1 MYHPA
6 RAGLLARELHKLNV
20 HVAAIQEVRWPGHGE
35 REFTAVDPIA
45 NTSFKYHIY
54 YSGGEKA
61 MHGVGFV
68 VIEDQKNRVIKW
80 KVVNNRICVLRIKGK
95 FFNYSLINIYAPTND
110 KPDDD
115 KDAFYERLDKT
126 YGECPRHDVKIVI
139 RDANAQVGREAF
151 FHPVIGKE
159 SLHPRTNDN
168 GLRLVNF
175 AAARGMAICSTFFAR
190 MNIRKH
196 TWRHPNGESG
206 PNIDSDH
213 FLVACKIRTRLSNV
227 STPRTARIARF
238 NVQRLA
244 SSDFAAEYSRKLD
257 ERINEDAPTGNLD
270 EQWGALHSIVNTTA
284 TEVIGTT
291 RGRKPKGW
299 FDAECQRV
307 TDEKNEARKRML
319 VKSTRRNCERYSEL
333 RRAEKRIH
341 RRKEREYDERVLA
354 EAQAQ
359 YNANDKRRFY
369 ATVNGDGLP
378 AELFKHGS
386 TRMTEI
392 LHQIILRIWCEEQ
405 LPNEWL
411 DGLITPIY
419 KKGQRLDCANYRG
432 ITILNAAYKVL
443 SRILWSKL
451 RPMTETFVHFNSIQF
466 SFIGE

>member
-1 MYHPA
+1 MLTGNSGRINRHQTRRCKKDNDWKLGTWNVRTLQDPA

-20 HVAAIQEVRWPGHGE
+20 HVAAFQEVRWPGHGE

-68 VIEDQKNRVIKW
+68 VIGDQKNRVIKW
-80 KVVNNRICVLRIKGK
+80 KVVNDRICVLRIKGK

-139 RDANAQVGREAF
+139 GDANAQVGREAF

-196 TWRHPNGESG
+196 TWRHPNGESCTQIDHVLVDGRHFSDVMDVQSYRG

-213 FLVACKIRTRLSNV
+213 FLVACKIRARLSNV
-227 STPRTARIARF
+227 LTPRTARIARLNF
-238 NVQRLA
+238 QRLA
-244 SSDFAAEYSRKLD
+244 SSDVAAE
-257 ERINEDAPTGNLD
+257 
-270 EQWGALHSIVNTTA
+270 
-284 TEVIGTT
+284 
-291 RGRKPKGW
+291 
-299 FDAECQRV
+299 
-307 TDEKNEARKRML
+307 
-319 VKSTRRNCERYSEL
+319 
-333 RRAEKRIH
+333 
-341 RRKEREYDERVLA
+341 
-354 EAQAQ
+354 
-359 YNANDKRRFY
+359 
-369 ATVNGDGLP
+369 
-378 AELFKHGS
+378 
-386 TRMTEI
+386 
-392 LHQIILRIWCEEQ
+392 
-405 LPNEWL
+405 
-411 DGLITPIY
+411 
-419 KKGQRLDCANYRG
+419 
-432 ITILNAAYKVL
+432 
-443 SRILWSKL
+443 
-451 RPMTETFVHFNSIQF
+451 
-466 SFIGE
+466 